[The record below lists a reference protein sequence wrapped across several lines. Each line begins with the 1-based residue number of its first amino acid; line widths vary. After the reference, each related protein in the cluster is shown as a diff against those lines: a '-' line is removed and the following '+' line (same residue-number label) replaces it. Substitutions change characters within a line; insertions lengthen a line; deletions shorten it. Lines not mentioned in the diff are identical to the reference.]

1 MKYIIKESKLNDLRK
16 EYIENRIGSDSDY
29 DNFII
34 IYYPNGHDDDYD
46 SEIMMEYD
54 SDDGRLYVNSSFG
67 RGFSDLFFPNDEEAY
82 KFISEWFEWK
92 YGVNVEFT
100 QS

>member
-1 MKYIIKESKLNDLRK
+1 MKYTIKESKLNDLRK
-16 EYIENRIGSDSDY
+16 DYIENRIGSDSDFEE
-29 DNFII
+29 FII
-34 IYYPNGHDDDYD
+34 VYYPFREDDDED
-46 SEIMMEYD
+46 VLMMEYD
-54 SDDGRLYVNSSFG
+54 NTDGRLYVNSSFG

-92 YGVNVEFT
+92 YGVDVKFT

>member
-16 EYIENRIGSDSDY
+16 EYIENRIGSDSDFEE
-29 DNFII
+29 FII
-34 IYYPNGHDDDYD
+34 VYYPFREDDDEN
-46 SEIMMEYD
+46 EIMMEYD
-54 SDDGRLYVNSSFG
+54 HEDGRLYVDSSFG
-67 RGFSDLFFPNDEEAY
+67 HGFSDLFFPNDEEAY

-92 YGVNVEFT
+92 YGVNVELT

>member
-16 EYIENRIGSDSDY
+16 EYIENRIGSDSDFQE
-29 DNFII
+29 FII
-34 IYYPNGHDDDYD
+34 IYHPGEVDED
-46 SEIMMEYD
+46 EIDAMMEYD
-54 SDDGRLYVNSSFG
+54 HTDGRLWVNSSFG
-67 RGFSDLFFPNDEEAY
+67 RGFADLFFPNDEEAY

-92 YGVNVEFT
+92 YGVDVKFT